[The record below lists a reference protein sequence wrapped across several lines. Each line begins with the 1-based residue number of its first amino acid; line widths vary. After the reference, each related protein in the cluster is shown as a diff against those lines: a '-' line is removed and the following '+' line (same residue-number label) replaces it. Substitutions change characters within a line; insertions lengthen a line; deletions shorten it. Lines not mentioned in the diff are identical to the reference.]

1 MHTWFMTEN
10 FKQHIEQNYDID
22 IIKTTNIMISYQSCI
37 PSAHQS
43 IPFQKTGKTLLQL
56 ARCKLSMYC
65 DGLDIIVLNCHRKAG
80 NHLYNHQKKDGG
92 TIHLLFIS
100 SKFDFSSAIL
110 RQENSVAFLQSNRDQ
125 LALPVTLTRANSHH
139 FGSIQLQPV
148 QNFKLMN

>member
-56 ARCKLSMYC
+56 ARCKLSMYR
-65 DGLDIIVLNCHRKAG
+65 DSSDIMGLNCTEG
-80 NHLYNHQKKDGG
+80 QETISTTTKKRRMGEQFTYCLSAASLTSVPPYSG
-92 TIHLLFIS
+92 RRTVSPSFRATGIS
-100 SKFDFSSAIL
+100 LPSLSRSPGPTATTLAAFSCNQSKI
-110 RQENSVAFLQSNRDQ
+110 V
-125 LALPVTLTRANSHH
+125 
-139 FGSIQLQPV
+139 
-148 QNFKLMN
+148 K